1 MEASHSK
8 APTMPVR
15 TVADNAADGERIRAY
30 PSPRPTDG
38 AHIGTQPCHACQGRS
53 FLPEPL
59 APAYVPRVP
68 LLDRS
73 FRASAVAV
81 EVRDLTKRVRD
92 GHLLR
97 TVIDRVS
104 FVVARGELVVL
115 RGPSG
120 SGKTTLL
127 ALLGAMLSPTSG
139 EVFVDGE
146 ATSRLRDAQRA
157 EVRRNKVGFMF
168 QDNQLID
175 AMSVRENV
183 LLPSFPD
190 GIRSDDVR
198 RANVLLE
205 RFAMR
210 HLARTAAGALS
221 GGERQRVALARALV
235 RDPPL
240 LLLDEPTAHLDDER
254 ARSVAEILADLAAAG
269 RALVVASH
277 DSRISGVQGV
287 STVLHLAEGRL
298 VAQAPFDP

>member
-1 MEASHSK
+1 
-8 APTMPVR
+8 
-15 TVADNAADGERIRAY
+15 
-30 PSPRPTDG
+30 
-38 AHIGTQPCHACQGRS
+38 
-53 FLPEPL
+53 
-59 APAYVPRVP
+59 
-68 LLDRS
+68 
-73 FRASAVAV
+73 
-81 EVRDLTKRVRD
+81 VRD

-97 TVIDRVS
+97 TVIDQVS

-139 EVFVDGE
+139 EVFVDGA
-146 ATSRLRDAQRA
+146 ATSRLRDARRA

-183 LLPSFPD
+183 LLPSFPE
-190 GIRSDDVR
+190 GIGSDDVR
-198 RANVLLE
+198 RADALLE

-210 HLARTAAGALS
+210 HLASSAAGALS

-254 ARSVAEILADLAAAG
+254 ARSVAEILADLAREG

>member
-1 MEASHSK
+1 
-8 APTMPVR
+8 
-15 TVADNAADGERIRAY
+15 VAR
-30 PSPRPTDG
+30 
-38 AHIGTQPCHACQGRS
+38 
-53 FLPEPL
+53 
-59 APAYVPRVP
+59 
-68 LLDRS
+68 LDRS

-81 EVRDLTKRVRD
+81 EARDLTKRVRD
-92 GHLLR
+92 GNLLR

-104 FVVARGELVVL
+104 LVVARGQLVVL

-139 EVFVDGE
+139 EVLVDGE

-168 QDNQLID
+168 QDHQLID

-183 LLPSFPD
+183 LLPSFPN
-190 GIRSDDVR
+190 GIRADDVR
-198 RANVLLE
+198 RADALLE

-210 HLARTAAGALS
+210 HLASSAAGALS

-254 ARSVAEILADLAAAG
+254 ARSVAEILAALAAEG

-298 VAQAPFDP
+298 VAQAPA